1 MAAARAP
8 NPWVSATRN
17 DRSIAGD
24 ATHADDYAAA
34 VARLVEDFGSEQS
47 ALLPM
52 LHALQEEFGYIDDL
66 MVPAVASALNISRA
80 DVHGVVTFYH
90 DFRREPAGRHRMRLC
105 RAESCQARGAA
116 AIERIATE
124 RLGLRMGETSAD
136 GRVTLDAVYCL
147 GLCATGPNA
156 MIDDVPVSRLDPA
169 TLDRLI
175 EDLTR

>member
-1 MAAARAP
+1 M
-8 NPWVSATRN
+8 SATRN
-17 DRSIAGD
+17 DRSIADD
-24 ATHADDYAAA
+24 ATNTGDYAAA
-34 VARLVEDFGSEQS
+34 VARLIEEIGGEQT
-47 ALLPM
+47 ALLPI
-52 LHALQEEFGYIDDL
+52 LHALQGEFGYIDDL

-90 DFRREPAGRHRMRLC
+90 DFRRQPVGRHRVRLC

-124 RLGLRMGETSAD
+124 RLGLRIGETSAD

-156 MIDDVPVSRLDPA
+156 MVDDVPVSRLDPT
-169 TLDRLI
+169 TLDRLLG
-175 EDLTR
+175 DLR